1 MARETFLS
9 VPVVV
14 WLDTMTEKGKAI
26 AIIAQGCNGSLERS
40 DANEMVYRFTNAIQG
55 LQFQW
60 EVNRLGLVGHAQL
73 YYPYEIVSEHRLQVE
88 SVGWG

>member
-1 MARETFLS
+1 MS

-14 WLDTMTEKGKAI
+14 WLDAIAEKGKAI
-26 AIIAQGCNGSLERS
+26 ATVAKDCGGSFQYS
-40 DANEMVYRFTNAIQG
+40 DANEMVYRFNNAIQG

-60 EVNRLGLVGHAQL
+60 EVNRLGLVEHAQL

-88 SVGWG
+88 SVEWG